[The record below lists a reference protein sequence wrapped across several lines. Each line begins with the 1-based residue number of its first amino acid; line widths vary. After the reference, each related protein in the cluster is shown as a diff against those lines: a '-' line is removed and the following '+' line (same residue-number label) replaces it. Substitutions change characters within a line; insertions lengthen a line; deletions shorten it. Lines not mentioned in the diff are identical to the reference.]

1 MRFYSFGLWQVSL
14 NAQPPQP
21 QEHEDSPLFFFLIS
35 LTIMPITIAAIIRA
49 IINVCGFIF
58 MPPFYYFTAKRF
70 SEIIPDSFLFF
81 LTRSQMNAT
90 KTIDAATVPITL
102 PEPVNHEPNW

>member
-1 MRFYSFGLWQVSL
+1 MLFYFFGLWQVSL

-21 QEHEDSPLFFFLIS
+21 LEHEDSPLFFFLIS
-35 LTIMPITIAAIIRA
+35 LTIMPTTIAAIIRA

-81 LTRSQMNAT
+81 LTRSQIKAT
-90 KTIDAATVPITL
+90 KAIDAAIVPITF
-102 PEPVNHEPNW
+102 PEPVNHEPN